1 MNGMRL
7 SKKNALT
14 IKIMTA
20 FAIARIIVLILS
32 HGTQKGFVPLLRRDD
47 LFRVPLIHIDR
58 VEVVKRFIPPDSV
71 HICIQS
77 LAGVESVAME
87 RIALPFGQ

>member
-1 MNGMRL
+1 MQLGVSGPEDRIGIAQPIYNGLHRY
-7 SKKNALT
+7 S
-14 IKIMTA
+14 
-20 FAIARIIVLILS
+20 
-32 HGTQKGFVPLLRRDD
+32 QKGFVPLLRRDD
-47 LFRVPLIHIDR
+47 LFPVPLIHIDR